1 MKQEEM
7 NTGATAAPMVSVV
20 MVAYNAGKYIREAIA
35 GVVRQKV
42 GFEVELLVMD
52 DCSTDSTGE
61 IVRSLAKVYPQIRY
75 VRNETNLGSQG
86 NYLKGFR
93 LARGKYMALC
103 DADDYWNCRR
113 KLARQVDYMERHPE
127 CALTFHRVINYYEAT
142 GEKTLSN
149 GSRQTEYSAESLSRS
164 NYITNLSVMYRRE
177 LVDLENLPAWIMNHR
192 SPDYAIHM
200 LYAAKGTIHYFG
212 RPMGVYRKVEGAIWS
227 MAGAYRRLKMS
238 LDMRRS
244 LMEEFAGRQELVEG
258 LCDASKAIV
267 RSMLRCASDTEER
280 AEAEAYARD
289 FGIDPATVPAGSP
302 AAAPKRGLVSRAV
315 RLVSRFIP
323 RPRP

>member
-1 MKQEEM
+1 MEM
-7 NTGATAAPMVSVV
+7 NSGALATVPMVSVV
-20 MVAYNAGKYIREAIA
+20 MVAYNAEKYIREAIA

-42 GFEVELLVMD
+42 GFDVELLVMD
-52 DCSTDSTGE
+52 DCSTDSTGN
-61 IVRSLAKVYPQIRY
+61 IVRNLAKAYPQIRY
-75 VRNETNLGSQG
+75 ICNETNLGSQG

-93 LARGKYMALC
+93 MARGKYMALC

-113 KLARQVDYMERHPE
+113 KLARQVYYMESHPE
-127 CALTFHRVINYYEAT
+127 CALTFHRVINYYATT

-149 GSRQTEYSAESLSRS
+149 GQHPSEYSAESLSRS

-177 LVDLENLPAWIMNHR
+177 LVDLDNLPAWIMDHR

-200 LYAAKGTIHYFG
+200 LYAAKGTIHYFP

-227 MAGAYRRLKMS
+227 TAGAYRRLKMS

-244 LMEEFAGRQELVEG
+244 LMKEFAGRPELVAG
-258 LCDASKAIV
+258 LRDASKAIV
-267 RSMLRCASDTEER
+267 RSMLRCATTPDER
-280 AEAEAYARD
+280 QEAEAYARE
-289 FGIDPATVPAGSP
+289 FEIDPSTILVGSP
-302 AAAPKRGLVSRAV
+302 NVAAPRRGLLSRTV

>member
-1 MKQEEM
+1 MKS
-7 NTGATAAPMVSVV
+7 GVSATVPMVSVV
-20 MVAYNAGKYIREAIA
+20 MVAYNAEKYIREAIA

-52 DCSTDSTGE
+52 DCSTDSTGK
-61 IVRSLAKVYPQIRY
+61 IVKNLAKAYPQIRY
-75 VRNETNLGSQG
+75 IRNETNLGSQG

-127 CALTFHRVINYYEAT
+127 CALSFHRVINYYEAT

-149 GSRQTEYSAESLSRS
+149 GQQPSEYSAESLSRS

-177 LVDLENLPAWIMNHR
+177 LVDLDNLPAWIMDHR

-200 LYAAKGTIHYFG
+200 LYAAKGTIHYSA

-227 MAGAYRRLKMS
+227 TAGEYRRLKMS
-238 LDMRRS
+238 VDMRRS
-244 LMEEFAGRQELVEG
+244 LMKEFAARPELVKG
-258 LCDASKAIV
+258 LDDASKAIV
-267 RSMLRCASDTEER
+267 RSMLRCASSPVER
-280 AEAEAYARD
+280 QEAEAYARE
-289 FGIDPATVPAGSP
+289 FEIDPSAIPMNSLSV
-302 AAAPKRGLVSRAV
+302 AAPRRGVLSRAV
-315 RLVSRFIP
+315 RLVSRLIP